1 MMLLRGFVAACCMVM
16 LASVVHANET
26 TRLHIAWSVD
36 VDQRLPN
43 TPLALSAPAVI
54 VTGGESYIVLGAQDK
69 WVHVYDMD
77 GADVRRIRIQAPSD
91 SGVLA
96 LPNGLVVLAD
106 TEGMLYGVDPVKG
119 EIQWQT
125 QLTAGLTSAPVAIDD
140 GFLVQTTD
148 NRVYRFSPTGEKQWS
163 FSGQNNTF
171 GMYINASPLV
181 LDSRVYALLS
191 NGDAVALKAGSGD
204 LLWKQQLLLSSD
216 SASLAELK
224 VPLSQPI
231 FLSQLHLDGEKNDNV
246 LLAPLFQGDLQVIS
260 SADGSL
266 LLSLPVSLKST
277 PVLKGKLLYM
287 ADSTGYVHVYDIQK
301 GSRLWSKKVSD
312 TGLLGPLLWQDTLWL
327 VDNQG
332 AVYQLTPQGDVK
344 AMITLAGHVSRV
356 PLLTDNG
363 LLIRTE
369 RGEMTMVRP

>member
-1 MMLLRGFVAACCMVM
+1 MMLLRAFVAACCMMMVS
-16 LASVVHANET
+16 AVHANET

-43 TPLALSAPAVI
+43 APLALSAPAVI
-54 VTGGESYIVLGAQDK
+54 VTGEQSYIVLGAQDQ

-96 LPNGLVVLAD
+96 LSNNLVVLGD
-106 TEGMLYGVDPVKG
+106 TAGMLYGIDPVKG

-125 QLTAGLTSAPVAIDD
+125 QLTAGLTSVPVAIDD

-148 NRVYRFSPTGEKQWS
+148 NRVYRFSPAGVKQWS

-181 LDSRVYALLS
+181 LGSRVYVLLS
-191 NGDAVALKAGSGD
+191 NGDAVALKADNGD
-204 LLWKQQLLLSSD
+204 MLWKQQLLLSSD
-216 SASLAELK
+216 SASLSDLK
-224 VPLSQPI
+224 VPLSPPI
-231 FLSQLHLDGEKNDNV
+231 FLPQLHLGGEKNDDV

-312 TGLLGPLLWQDTLWL
+312 TGLLGPVLWRDTLWL

-332 AVYQLTPQGDVK
+332 AVYQLTPKGDVK
-344 AMITLAGHVSRV
+344 AMTTLAGHVSRV
-356 PLLTDNG
+356 PLLTANG